1 MAAIYSIEYDRSGFI
16 RISPANGAG
25 GYTRM
30 VGWLRMPIAGKPTN
44 FPFEAPC
51 FFGNMQGTFEQ
62 IGEDLG
68 ISVELIRAT
77 MVLDSKLT
85 FACQWNFRNQ
95 LRVLHREHGYIGTI
109 HLQLNPEFGDFRAV
123 SPFTGGVRGQYFAT
137 IAASL
142 GWLEEAAELSELIQE
157 AA

>member
-1 MAAIYSIEYDRSGFI
+1 MAAIYSIEYDRSGFV

-30 VGWLRMPIAGKPTN
+30 VGWLRMSIAGEPVN

-62 IGEDLG
+62 ICADLG
-68 ISVELIRAT
+68 LSAECLRAT
-77 MVLDSKLT
+77 MCLDSQLT
-85 FACQWNFRNQ
+85 FTCQWGFRNQ
-95 LRVLHREHGYIGTI
+95 LRVLHREHGYVGAI

-123 SPFTGGVRGQYFAT
+123 SPFVGGVRGRYFAT
-137 IAASL
+137 ISASL
-142 GWLEEAAELSELIQE
+142 EWLKEAADLRELLQG